1 MSKPDFKPI
10 LCLDFDGVIHAHKSG
25 YQGARVIPDGP
36 VDGALEFISEA
47 LEHFEVHIY
56 SSRSHQWGGRRAMR
70 RWLEHHMEAAITAHC
85 DNAANHSLKG
95 DASLRKH
102 PLTRRIDWDVMEPLE
117 IGIRDAA
124 RQFVKKIQWP
134 KYKPPALVTI
144 DDRALT
150 FTGVWPTMDT
160 LKDFKPWNRRSS
172 DVGWDDVLGIF
183 QDAPKNE
190 GGEQPENT
198 LGLAPSD
205 EVPAE
210 RPAVEAMAEEIVEWF
225 YEGPGRSYVE
235 FLKLEEDE
243 LVQCHHGLG
252 RHIRNH
258 FKLWEYEWTPEKKDG
273 VDHSP
278 EHPDSISME
287 VIKEAWKRMQE
298 DK

>member
-1 MSKPDFKPI
+1 MSKRNFTPI

-56 SSRSHQWGGRRAMR
+56 SSRSNQWGGRRAMR
-70 RWLEHHMEAAITAHC
+70 QWMEDNMVKAIEHAASQHNWVRDKKEHPLMRWLDLDT
-85 DNAANHSLKG
+85 
-95 DASLRKH
+95 
-102 PLTRRIDWDVMEPLE
+102 MEPFNLVVE
-117 IGIRDAA
+117 DAA
-124 RQFVKKIQWP
+124 RKFVKAIHWP
-134 KYKPPALVTI
+134 RYKPPALVTI

-172 DVGWDDVLGIF
+172 DVGWDDVIGIF
-183 QDAPKNE
+183 QDPPE
-190 GGEQPENT
+190 GPDPEQPENT
-198 LGLAPSD
+198 KGLAPID
-205 EVPAE
+205 EVPP
-210 RPAVEAMAEEIVEWF
+210 RPAVEAMAEEVQGWF
-225 YEGPGRSYVE
+225 LDGPTRGYLE
-235 FLKLEEDE
+235 FVKMQEDE
-243 LVQCHHGLG
+243 LVECHHGLG

-258 FKLWEYEWTPEKKDG
+258 FKLWEYEWTPKVEDG
-273 VDHSP
+273 VDSSP

-287 VIKEAWKRMQE
+287 VIRGAWRKMQE